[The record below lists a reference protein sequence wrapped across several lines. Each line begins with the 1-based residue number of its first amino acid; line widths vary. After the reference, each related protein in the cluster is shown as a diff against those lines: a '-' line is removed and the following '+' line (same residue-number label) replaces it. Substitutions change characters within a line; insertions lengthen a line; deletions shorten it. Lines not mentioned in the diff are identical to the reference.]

1 MAQGFYYIKYVQHLP
16 FPIKNYWN
24 VLIKQKKTF
33 GRKRFL
39 AQRLEEFE
47 KPSNIKKIIKVLE
60 RFKNIS
66 IYFSA
71 KAF

>member
-1 MAQGFYYIKYVQHLP
+1 MAEGFYYIKYVQHLP

-24 VLIKQKKTF
+24 VLIKQRKLL

-39 AQRLEEFE
+39 AQRLEEFQ
-47 KPSNIKKIIKVLE
+47 KSSNKKKVLE

-66 IYFSA
+66 IYFSV